1 MTQSS
6 LTQFANQAYRGAAV
20 SVPPLRAVIML
31 LNGAITNLQKSLQAQ
46 EAKRFEEGFNHLTR
60 ATSILRGLGHHLNF
74 SRGGALAD
82 RLFKTYNSLIV
93 ACMRSYGKPHAR
105 ENFVRIIAGLT
116 ELREAWEFVDGT
128 VARNARN
135 SKEQARPR

>member
-31 LNGAITNLQKSLQAQ
+31 LNGAITNLQKSLLAQ
-46 EAKRFEEGFNHLTR
+46 EANKFEEGFNHLTR

-93 ACMRSYGKPHAR
+93 ACLKSFGKPDAIQR
-105 ENFVRIIAGLT
+105 YRKLIGSAT
-116 ELREAWEFVDGT
+116 ELRDAWKFVAMQT
-128 VARNARN
+128 SAKSAR
-135 SKEQARPR
+135 